1 MQQVNWKNA
10 NYIIVI
16 TYQQL
21 YISCMSCS
29 MKCIQIVLELDVD
42 HVLGRC
48 QVRVSLL
55 DACKA
60 CKYNYIEQAA
70 GCISDSALID

>member
-10 NYIIVI
+10 NYIFVI

-42 HVLGRC
+42 HELGRC

-55 DACKA
+55 DVKHANTIIQSRQLA
-60 CKYNYIEQAA
+60 VSQIQH
-70 GCISDSALID
+70 